1 MQRMTDRR
9 KKTGLGGW
17 LFLLLV
23 LAAYGVI
30 AISDVELISQALSF
44 FVKAMQ
50 NVWPVL
56 IIVFLLLL
64 TADMLLKPAW
74 IKRHLGGEGGIK
86 GWLIAAGAG
95 VLASGPIYAWYAL
108 LKDLRAKGMRASLAA
123 VFLYS
128 RAIKLPLLP
137 LMIHYFG
144 GAYTVVF
151 CLYLLGFS
159 FVSGL
164 LMIKIKEQETTNR

>member
-1 MQRMTDRR
+1 MANEHTKSVR
-9 KKTGLGGW
+9 GGW

-23 LAAYGVI
+23 VAVYGVI
-30 AISDVELISQALSF
+30 AISNVELIGQALNF
-44 FVKAMQ
+44 FVKAMRS
-50 NVWPVL
+50 VWPVL

-64 TADMLLKPAW
+64 AADMLLKPAW
-74 IKRHLGGEGGIK
+74 IKRHLGGKGGIK
-86 GWLIAAGAG
+86 GWLIVAMAG

-108 LKDLRAKGMRASLAA
+108 LKDLREKGMRASLAA

-137 LMIHYFG
+137 LMVHYFG

-151 CLYLLGFS
+151 CLYLFAFS
-159 FVSGL
+159 IVSGL
-164 LMIKIKEQETTNR
+164 LMIRIKERETT

>member
-1 MQRMTDRR
+1 MPDEH

-23 LAAYGVI
+23 SAIYAMVALRDSKLA
-30 AISDVELISQALSF
+30 VEALSIF
-44 FVKAMQ
+44 AKALQ

-56 IIVFLLLL
+56 VIVFFLLLA
-64 TADMLLKPAW
+64 ADMLLKPAW
-74 IKRHLGGEGGIK
+74 IKRNLGREGGIQ

-95 VLASGPIYAWYAL
+95 VLASGPIYTWYAL
-108 LKDLRAKGMRASLAA
+108 LKDLREKGMRASLAA

-137 LMIHYFG
+137 LMMHYFG
-144 GAYTVVF
+144 SVYTAVF

-164 LMIKIKEQETTNR
+164 LMIKIKD